1 MKFWKKILVIAFTY
15 LIWISSVLAW
25 SVDHFQVKLSPDSA
39 KVWEALDLSIEAVDK
54 NNVVVVDYNWMILI
68 FSESDPEA
76 ELPIVLEENTYTF
89 KSSDQWKVIF
99 ENAVKFLKEWTQN
112 IHIYDFND
120 DTIFGIWEANITKD
134 ANSTTS
140 NIEIISPENWL
151 TIWVNKIKVSGS
163 TEKNH
168 QVKIIVNWK
177 TELNTTSNS
186 EWIYEKEVTNLVD
199 WENIFLTKVLDSDWK
214 VIWESKEVK
223 IKVEKNTI
231 TLTNVKVNPEEV
243 DSEWQF
249 EIEVISTPAL
259 RQVNTV
265 INDVVTKLEET
276 KQWTYTAKIFAPK
289 EEAIYKIDIILQDEL
304 GHEQKELWAASIK
317 VNKIELKAADPI
329 IEDTKNNN
337 DKSDLKITWL
347 KLVELKTKSILTWDS
362 LELAKSYNVYKKL
375 EDWQLELIVNVVE
388 PKFEIEITW
397 DEVKYDYFAVKAL
410 AETGSWEIYEWDLSE
425 ATKIK
430 TGPEMLILLLVSI
443 FATWLYLVSK
453 QKRA

>member
-1 MKFWKKILVIAFTY
+1 MKFWKKVLVIAFTY
-15 LIWISSVLAW
+15 LIWVSSVLAW

-54 NNVVVVDYNWMILI
+54 NNVAVSDYNWMILI

-89 KSSDQWKVIF
+89 KSSDQWKVLF

-112 IHIYDFND
+112 IHVYDFND
-120 DTIFGIWEANITKD
+120 DTIFGIWEATIIKD
-134 ANSTTS
+134 ATSATS
-140 NIEIISPENWL
+140 NIEIVSPENWL
-151 TIWVNKIKVSGS
+151 TIWVNKIKVSGT

-168 QVKIIVNWK
+168 QVQIIVNWK

-186 EWIYEKEVTNLVD
+186 EWVYEKEILDLVE
-199 WENIFLTKVLDSDWK
+199 WENIFLTKVLDSDGK
-214 VIWESKEVK
+214 VIWESNEVK
-223 IKVEKNTI
+223 IKVEKNAI
-231 TLTNVKVNPEEV
+231 TLTNVKVNPKEV

-249 EIEVISTPAL
+249 DIEVISTPAL
-259 RQVNTV
+259 RQVSTV

-289 EEAIYKIDIILQDEL
+289 EEWTYKIDIILQDEL

-317 VNKIELKAADPI
+317 VNKIELKSADPVI
-329 IEDTKNNN
+329 TPEIKS
-337 DKSDLKITWL
+337 DKKDLKITWL

-362 LELAKSYNVYKKL
+362 VDWAKSYNVYKKL
-375 EDWQLELIVNVVE
+375 EDENLELIVNVVE

-430 TGPEMLILLLVSI
+430 TGPEMLILLLVSL
-443 FATWLYLVSK
+443 FSAWLYLVSK